1 MRAPHPTSAP
11 RRRRALGA
19 AVAGLLLVG
28 SAAACGDDDGFGE
41 TGGEGSPGPDAVRE
55 EPSTQE
61 GGQLDE
67 DPEAGDHTDQD
78 IEDDG

>member
-1 MRAPHPTSAP
+1 MRAPHLTSAP

-19 AVAGLLLVG
+19 VVAGLLLVG
-28 SAAACGDDDGFGE
+28 SAACGDDDGFGE

-55 EPSTQE
+55 DPSTQE

-67 DPEAGDHTDQD
+67 DPEAGDYHDQD
-78 IEDDG
+78 IEGDG